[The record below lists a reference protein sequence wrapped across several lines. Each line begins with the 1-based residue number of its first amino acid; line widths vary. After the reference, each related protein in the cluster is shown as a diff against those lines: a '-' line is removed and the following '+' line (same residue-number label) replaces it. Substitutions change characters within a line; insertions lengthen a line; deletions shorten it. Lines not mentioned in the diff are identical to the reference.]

1 MVKECHVIIN
11 NECVTVVRYDGIDI
25 QLPSIGK
32 DAKSVLIIKHVNG
45 SYQIADSAEPV
56 DAIDNGEQS
65 ESQQAEASA
74 KVKSKKQ
81 SKHQMPKKPSRL
93 YRV

>member
-56 DAIDNGEQS
+56 DAE
-65 ESQQAEASA
+65 QAETPA
-74 KVKSKKQ
+74 KIKPKKQ
-81 SKHQMPKKPSRL
+81 SKHHLQNKPSRL

>member
-1 MVKECHVIIN
+1 MVKECPVIIN

-32 DAKSVLIIKHVNG
+32 DAKSVLIIKHGNG
-45 SYQIADSAEPV
+45 SYQITDSAEPV

-65 ESQQAEASA
+65 ESQQAEISV
-74 KVKSKKQ
+74 KVKPKKQ
-81 SKHQMPKKPSRL
+81 SKHYFKKKENL
-93 YRV
+93 FE

>member
-1 MVKECHVIIN
+1 MVKECPVIIN

-56 DAIDNGEQS
+56 GRGAVEGT
-65 ESQQAEASA
+65 AEGPT
-74 KVKSKKQ
+74 V
-81 SKHQMPKKPSRL
+81 
-93 YRV
+93 